1 MRGLSAGSSAKTL
14 QSKPCATMYFFMPM
28 AVPPLPTP
36 ATMAFTE
43 GNAEKISGAVVS
55 KCALTEDGLPN

>member
-1 MRGLSAGSSAKTL
+1 
-14 QSKPCATMYFFMPM
+14 MYFFIPM

-36 ATMAFTE
+36 ATIAFTE

-55 KCALTEDGLPN
+55 KCALTEEGLPN